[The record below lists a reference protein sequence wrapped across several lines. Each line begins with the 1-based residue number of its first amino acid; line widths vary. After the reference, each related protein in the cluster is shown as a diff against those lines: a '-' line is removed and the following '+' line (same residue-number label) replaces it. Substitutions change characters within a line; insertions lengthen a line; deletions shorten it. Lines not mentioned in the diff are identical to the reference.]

1 MAASGSESQQ
11 TASSYGARAVW
22 LVISLLLFY
31 PLSAGPFVFCRVL
44 LVKLGWSATESA
56 FSAFGVI
63 YSPLEM
69 LVSHVEI
76 IHRLIVGYVDFWAW
90 IAECLT

>member
-1 MAASGSESQQ
+1 MSAAADAPASTQFSGSML
-11 TASSYGARAVW
+11 VW
-22 LVISLLLFY
+22 LLVSLLLFY
-31 PLSAGPFVFCRVL
+31 RLSAGPFVFCRVL

-69 LVSHVEI
+69 LVSHVDI
-76 IHRLIVGYVDFWAW
+76 LGRLIVGYVDFWAW

>member
-1 MAASGSESQQ
+1 MSAAADAPASKQFSGSML
-11 TASSYGARAVW
+11 VW
-22 LVISLLLFY
+22 LLVSLLLFY

-44 LVKLGWSATESA
+44 LVKLGWSTTESV

-76 IHRLIVGYVDFWAW
+76 LGRLIVGYVELWAW